1 LKAVKEQFPDINF
14 RQNVIGGDFKQ
25 KLTTTFSAGS
35 GLPDITGVKGEDIAF
50 FLSKTDYFEDLNELG
65 AKDIK
70 GNYLDWKWQQ
80 ATSKDGKQLGIPIDI
95 GPTALFY
102 R

>member
-1 LKAVKEQFPDINF
+1 AVKEQFPDINF

-70 GNYLDWKWQQ
+70 GDYLDWKWQQ
-80 ATSKDGKQLGIPIDI
+80 ATSKDG
-95 GPTALFY
+95 
-102 R
+102 